1 MLMERGPSLP
11 ADDDALLAQLRRFAG
26 RVDPIPVAVQIAA
39 RAAIEWRT
47 LDAELAAL
55 AHDSAVD
62 TAVLAGVRGV
72 ASGLRALTFEAP
84 DLTIEIE
91 AELAGEGGDLNL
103 VGQLVPPQAADVTV
117 RHGAEQ
123 LLAVRADKR
132 GRFAA
137 RGVAPGPV
145 SLRCRLDAAPGASRL
160 VETGWLT
167 V

>member
-1 MLMERGPSLP
+1 MLMPTRFSTPP
-11 ADDDALLAQLRRFAG
+11 DDDALLAQLRQIVGQIDA
-26 RVDPIPVAVQIAA
+26 VPEAVQIAA

-55 AHDSAVD
+55 VHDSARDV
-62 TAVLAGVRGV
+62 AALAVRGV
-72 ASGLRALTFEAP
+72 AGAWRALIFEAP
-84 DLTIEIE
+84 ELTIEVE
-91 AELAGEGGDLNL
+91 AEIVDADGGMRL

-117 RHGAEQ
+117 RHGAE
-123 LLAVRADKR
+123 LIAVRADER

-145 SLRCRLDAAPGASRL
+145 SLRCRLDAATGASRL
-160 VETGWLT
+160 VETAWLT